1 MGWSITRISQED
13 NQERSAETVKK
24 RKKSLKTKLKIKA
37 ITLAKLRAKERD
49 GYICQKCDKE
59 VSGRNCHGSHV
70 IPVSQDGRLA
80 CDVLN
85 IKAMCTHCHMFWW
98 HKDPLAAQPWFK
110 SKFPD
115 RWEYLQ
121 AQRIQNLSLGAI
133 QISFYEQILEELDT

>member
-13 NQERSAETVKK
+13 NQERSAGTVKK

-80 CDVLN
+80 CDILN

-115 RWEYLQ
+115 RWKYLQ
-121 AQRIQNLSLGAI
+121 KERIKNLKKGAI
-133 QISFYEQILEELDT
+133 QISFYEQILEELG

>member
-80 CDVLN
+80 CDILN

-133 QISFYEQILEELDT
+133 QISFYEQILEELG

>member
-13 NQERSAETVKK
+13 NQERSAGTVKK

-80 CDVLN
+80 CDILN

-115 RWEYLQ
+115 RWKYLQ
-121 AQRIQNLSLGAI
+121 KERINNLKKGAI
-133 QISFYEQILEELDT
+133 QISFYERILEELG